1 LASVSGTTP
10 LRVEACGLCRAV
22 TVDGQRYRALN
33 PWSEQDGALLEAVSR
48 GEFTINGFR
57 NRDLRAL
64 LYQRKGT
71 PEQERKRSAAV
82 SRKFGLLKAHGLIK
96 KVNGTHRWLLTDKGR
111 RLATA
116 LLAARQADVDQL
128 TKLAA

>member
-1 LASVSGTTP
+1 M
-10 LRVEACGLCRAV
+10 
-22 TVDGQRYRALN
+22 ALF
-33 PWSEQDGALLEAVSR
+33 LEAVSR